1 MSYWNRN
8 DDDTNRTALSTIA
21 LLLLSAI
28 LIFVLTVALLNKANE
43 VDALEKQISDQDSH
57 QDSQVSIE
65 ESKYKTILLIID
77 EQKELIL
84 HNYNEDKEVKSILL
98 DNLNEMSILLRGYGL
113 DLEDVDD
120 RIYEEDDTESEILV
134 EESQSNY
141 IHLDYVNTNS
151 TVMNPSG
158 LSAEQIDGL
167 IWNTNLCGIGEAV
180 KQIEDEYGVNAFY
193 TLGVCSLES
202 GYGSSSLALHSNNI
216 FGVTGFRFNSFDE
229 CVLYFGKLMDKYS
242 RVMPMNISTINGTYC
257 TNPQWKYDVVK
268 IMNDYISMA
277 NNSY

>member
-8 DDDTNRTALSTIA
+8 DEDTSTIVFI
-21 LLLLSAI
+21 LLSAI
-28 LIFVLTVALLNKANE
+28 LIIALIIALSNKANE
-43 VDALEKQISDQDSH
+43 VEALEKQISDQNSN
-57 QDSQVSIE
+57 QNSQVSIE
-65 ESKYKTILLIID
+65 ESEYKTILLIID

-84 HNYNEDKEVKSILL
+84 HNYNEDKSVLL
-98 DNLNEMSILLRGYGL
+98 DNLNEISILLRGYEL

-120 RIYEEDDTESEILV
+120 GIHEEDNTESEIPV

-141 IHLDYVNTNS
+141 VHSDYVNTNS
-151 TVMNPSG
+151 TVINPSG

-167 IWNTNLCGIGEAV
+167 IWNTNLCGIGEVV
-180 KQIEDEYGVNAFY
+180 KEIEDNYGVNAFY

-202 GYGSSSLALHSNNI
+202 GYGTSSLALQSNNI
-216 FGVTGFRFNSFDE
+216 FGIIGFRFNSFDE

-242 RVMPMNISTINGTYC
+242 KVMLMNISTINSTYC
-257 TNPQWKYDVVK
+257 TNPQWKYDVVD